1 MEEQFDVF
9 KIKKMKF
16 FSALLFLVVIEF
28 ANAQVPGTAI
38 INNALFSKFSMSV
51 SVNSTSSITFNI
63 DVVGGAGQITEV
75 GIVYGIA
82 KGLTTSST
90 IYKPSASPA
99 TFGTRIATISY
110 SGPTTTTLTVLSTET
125 VNSQGTNTFFIAPYY
140 ARLYAIKNGA
150 TYYGPDIEFRPN
162 WPTVTEPG
170 TNKSWCAA
178 NLGAFSI
185 ATSSTDSDSYGFLY
199 QWGRGTDGHQFRN
212 SSIPTT
218 TTLSSE
224 DNPGNGSFIKAG
236 SGTGGNWRNPTNNSL
251 WAGVSGTNNP
261 CPSGWRIPTKAEWY
275 LFMRNNSG
283 NNTLRLSIGMAIGSV
298 LKLPASL
305 ARSRIDATVSAGN
318 NHMYWMNNSDTGTAW
333 SINFYDGGW
342 GEGSGTEA
350 YGAAVRCIQN

>member
-1 MEEQFDVF
+1 MN
-9 KIKKMKF
+9 MKNNF
-16 FSALLFLVVIEF
+16 LYTLLFVLVFQF

-38 INNALFSKFSMSV
+38 INNALFAKFSLRV

-75 GIVYGIA
+75 GVVYGIA
-82 KGLTTSST
+82 KELTISST

-110 SGPTTTTLTVLSTET
+110 SGPTTTTLTVLSTST
-125 VNSQGTNTFFIAPYY
+125 VNSQGTSTFFIAPYY

-150 TYYGPDIEFRPN
+150 TYYGPDIEFLPN
-162 WPTVTEPG
+162 WPTVNEPG
-170 TNKSWCAA
+170 TGKSWCAA

-185 ATSSTDSDSYGFLY
+185 ATSSTDSNSYGFLY

-212 SSIPTT
+212 SNIPTT
-218 TTLSSE
+218 TNQSSS
-224 DNPGNGSFIKAG
+224 DNPGNGAFIKAG
-236 SGTGGNWRNPTNNSL
+236 SSTNGNWRDPTNNSL

-261 CPSGWRIPTKAEWY
+261 CPSGWRIPTKTEWY
-275 LFMRNNSG
+275 AFQINNWG
-283 NNTLRLSIGMAIGSV
+283 NGQNRISESSAIGSV
-298 LKLPASL
+298 LKLPSSQ
-305 ARSRIDATVSAGN
+305 ARSRIDATVSSGN
-318 NHMYWMNNSDTGTAW
+318 NHMYWMNNSTTGGAW
-333 SINFYDGGW
+333 SINFYSGGW